1 MHLNKQ
7 LLEKTKEA
15 LLCVLPITAIVLLL
29 SITIAP
35 LEAGILVLFLF
46 GALLLVVGM
55 GFFTLGVDMSM
66 IPMGEGIGQ
75 KMSRAKHIAGAIV
88 IFFLLGLLTT
98 LAEPDLAVLA
108 TQLPGVPDEV
118 IMLTV
123 AVGVGLF
130 LVLAALRIQK
140 RLPLPY
146 ILVGLYILVFI
157 LAFFIP
163 DSFIPVSFD
172 AGGVTTGP
180 VTVPFIMALGIGIA
194 SGKTDK
200 NSGSDSFGL
209 ISLCSIGPILSVMIL
224 GICYNPSDISYAA
237 APLPAIST
245 TQDVALY
252 FLNAFPDYLKEVTTA
267 LAPIALCFLIFQ
279 LFTHRFRTR
288 QLMRIAAGVVYTYIG
303 LVLFLTG
310 VSVGFMPS
318 GQYIGGSIAS
328 GSHPWL
334 LLPLGMLIG
343 YFLVKAEPAVAILT
357 KQVEEVSN
365 GSISQ
370 HSIRISLSVGVSAS
384 VGIAMLRI
392 LTGVNILWFL
402 IPGYTIS
409 LIMTFFVPAIFT
421 GVAFDSGG
429 VASGPMTTTFL
440 LPFSM
445 GACRALGGDLMADA
459 FGIVAMVA
467 MTPLLTIQVLGLTA
481 RVRHLA
487 ARKRLKLRVENVE
500 DTIFYYDS
508 EQEVSG

>member
-7 LLEKTKEA
+7 FLEKTKEA
-15 LLCVLPITAIVLLL
+15 LLSVLPITAIVLLL

-35 LEAGILVLFLF
+35 LETGILVLFLF
-46 GALLLVVGM
+46 GAFLLVIGM

-75 KMSRAKHIAGAIV
+75 KMSKSRHILGPVI

-108 TQLPGVPDEV
+108 TQLPGVPDQV
-118 IMLTV
+118 IMVTV
-123 AVGVGLF
+123 ALGVGLF
-130 LVLAALRIQK
+130 LVIAAMRIRK
-140 RLPLPY
+140 KFPLPY
-146 ILVGLYILVFI
+146 LLVGLYLLVFI

-194 SGKTDK
+194 SSKTDK
-200 NSGSDSFGL
+200 NAGGDSFGL
-209 ISLCSIGPILSVMIL
+209 ISLCSVGPILSVMIL

-237 APLPAIST
+237 APIPEIST
-245 TQDVALY
+245 TGDAAGY
-252 FLNAFPDYLKEVTTA
+252 FLHAFPDYLKEVIIA
-267 LAPIALCFLIFQ
+267 LAPIALCFLLFQ
-279 LFTHRFRTR
+279 LFTHRFRKR
-288 QLMRIAAGVVYTYIG
+288 QLIRVAAGVVYTYIG

-310 VSVGFMPS
+310 VNVGFMPS
-318 GQYIGGSIAS
+318 GQYIGASIAS
-328 GSHPWL
+328 GVHPWL

-343 YFLVKAEPAVAILT
+343 YFIVKAEPAVAVLT

-370 HSIRISLSVGVSAS
+370 NSIRISLSIGVSAS

-402 IPGYTIS
+402 IPGYAIS
-409 LIMTFFVPAIFT
+409 LIMTFFVPSIFT

-440 LPFSM
+440 LPLAM
-445 GACRALGGDLMADA
+445 GACRALGGDLMTDA

-467 MTPLLTIQVLGLTA
+467 MTPLFTIQVLGLA
-481 RVRHLA
+481 AKVRHQV
-487 ARKRLKLRVENVE
+487 ARKRLKLRMENVE
-500 DTIFYYDS
+500 DCIIYYD
-508 EQEVSG
+508 QEV